1 MLRAIS
7 PPLKNPSG
15 GLPPFEVRGPL
26 IALEGASLDILKD
39 ITSVV
44 EKALS
49 VSEECSVRIWGD
61 AESVTSSEVS
71 QAADLL
77 NFTNPVAKFQ
87 VKMLKWH
94 RMSEDLVH
102 YMTHFPTSRA
112 DQSAKGPGG
121 GDDMDKSSSSGISTV
136 NTYSRREIS
145 SGGAES
151 SSRKLPVAVLSAG
164 YSLTAS
170 DRSAA
175 ALHIADAYR
184 PDDHWRWVATMWR
197 GIVGPDLVV
206 YVMRCT
212 ELEMRVNQVV
222 EFANA
227 GVLVVRIPESATGG
241 GGGGSGSEATAVV
254 DERLERRLGFEIM
267 EWVRNGQFGR
277 MSS

>member
-7 PPLKNPSG
+7 PPLKNSSG
-15 GLPPFEVRGPL
+15 GLPSFEVRGPL
-26 IALEGASLDILKD
+26 IALEGASPGILKD

-87 VKMLKWH
+87 VEMLKWH

-102 YMTHFPTSRA
+102 YMTHFPTSRV
-112 DQSAKGPGG
+112 DQPVKGRAGG
-121 GDDMDKSSSSGISTV
+121 GDDMDKSSSLGGSTV
-136 NTYSRREIS
+136 NTSSHREIS
-145 SGGAES
+145 SGGES

-241 GGGGSGSEATAVV
+241 GGSGSEAAAVV